1 MLLSSRKKETAAP
14 SICRESVECS
24 DSKDESFSPDSD
36 ANDSDVELL
45 TAESGSSDAG
55 QEEDIDVEDKTNDKF
70 VHASGTNHGGP
81 HDGRKRGKGVRDKF
95 LYFLPFVG
103 QVCRPMLALCY
114 GVVPMT
120 SQRYKARIRNGSITV
135 SSHGNN
141 RNKHA
146 ATVDM

>member
-81 HDGRKRGKGVRDKF
+81 HDGRKRGK
-95 LYFLPFVG
+95 
-103 QVCRPMLALCY
+103 
-114 GVVPMT
+114 VPMT

>member
-55 QEEDIDVEDKTNDKF
+55 QEEDIVSCCGNFDENEGVQENYVYSERSSGKGSDQINTMLDQCISKIIE
-70 VHASGTNHGGP
+70 SGT
-81 HDGRKRGKGVRDKF
+81 KRLMVYAENCSGQNKNNYMIKF
-95 LYFLPFVG
+95 L
-103 QVCRPMLALCY
+103 LA
-114 GVVPMT
+114 
-120 SQRYKARIRNGSITV
+120 
-135 SSHGNN
+135 
-141 RNKHA
+141 
-146 ATVDM
+146 

>member
-55 QEEDIDVEDKTNDKF
+55 QEEDIGNF
-70 VHASGTNHGGP
+70 F
-81 HDGRKRGKGVRDKF
+81 DGRRSK
-95 LYFLPFVG
+95 
-103 QVCRPMLALCY
+103 LA
-114 GVVPMT
+114 
-120 SQRYKARIRNGSITV
+120 S
-135 SSHGNN
+135 
-141 RNKHA
+141 
-146 ATVDM
+146 D